1 MDIYEGDDL
10 HFYAIYRIGSE
21 YDEDIN
27 LGFRRNFEVITGY
40 DLHDAVEDGLEID
53 PKAYVYRG
61 SRTLEIYVNSQQIEV
76 VTNFDPR
83 VTEYDGEDADGTG
96 MAPPIN
102 QLYLCDEPECFDQCF
117 WRSNE

>member
-21 YDEDIN
+21 YDENID

-76 VTNFDPR
+76 VTNFNPQIVD
-83 VTEYDGEDADGTG
+83 YDGEDSDGTG

-102 QLYLCDEPECFDQCF
+102 QPFCYEPECFDQCF